1 MKLRLSDWASVAEI
15 VSGIAVVV
23 SLIFLIVGIR
33 ENTAVMRAAA
43 YDRNIDALNATR
55 VQIVSDDE
63 HARLWLAYEAGE
75 ASKLEGIDRLQLNT
89 TINMVFGNYEKA
101 YFNHKY
107 GVLGESEFTRY
118 ERQICINLERLNQL
132 PDLKADLATVVTE
145 EFLEYSE
152 RLCGTGLQ

>member
-1 MKLRLSDWASVAEI
+1 MNLKLSDWASIAEI

-33 ENTAVMRAAA
+33 ENTEVMRAAA

-55 VQIVSDDE
+55 AQIIADDE
-63 HARLWLAYEAGE
+63 QARLWLAYETGQ
-75 ASKLEGIDRLQLNT
+75 ASNLESVDRLQLNT

-101 YFNHKY
+101 YFNRKY

-118 ERQICINLERLNQL
+118 ERQICINFKRLDDL
-132 PDLKADLATVVTE
+132 PDLKADMATVVTV
-145 EFLEYSE
+145 EFLDYIES
-152 RLCGTGLQ
+152 LCGTDSN